1 MRKRNTEMRRRVA
14 VEAARLISETGL
26 RDYGQARRKA
36 AARCGAR
43 HELEMPRNT
52 EIEAALREHQSL
64 FQADSQPRV
73 LHDLREAAREAV
85 RFFAAF
91 EPRLVGA
98 VLDGSADAHSAVCL
112 HLHTDRV
119 NDVVAHLH
127 EHAIAFEEIDRKL
140 RYVRDRLETFPAFRF
155 AADDTAFDITVLPLD
170 RLRQAPFDRIDDRPM
185 RRVALAQLEALLE
198 KSPEKS
204 TGTRPA

>member
-1 MRKRNTEMRRRVA
+1 MRNRNTEMRRRIA

-36 AARCGAR
+36 AARCGAG
-43 HELEMPRNT
+43 HEAELPRNT
-52 EIEAALREHQSL
+52 EIDTALREHQNL
-64 FQADSQPRV
+64 FHGKAQPRV
-73 LHDLREAAREAV
+73 LRGLREAAREAM

-119 NDVVAHLH
+119 NAVVAHLY
-127 EHAIAFEEIDRKL
+127 EHAIGFEEIDRKL
-140 RYVRDRLETFPAFRF
+140 RYARDRLETFPAFRF

-170 RLRQAPFDRIDDRPM
+170 HLRQAPFDRIDDRPM
-185 RRVALAQLEALLE
+185 QRASLARLATLLD
-198 KSPEKS
+198 S
-204 TGTRPA
+204 GTR

>member
-1 MRKRNTEMRRRVA
+1 MRRRVA

-26 RDYGQARRKA
+26 RDYGLARRKA
-36 AARCGAR
+36 AARYGVR
-43 HELEMPRNT
+43 HESELPRHT
-52 EIEAALREHQSL
+52 EIDAALREHQTL
-64 FQADSQPRV
+64 FQSETQPRI
-73 LHDLREAAREAV
+73 LRDLREAAREAM

-119 NDVVAHLH
+119 NEVVAHLY
-127 EHAIAFEEIDRKL
+127 EHAIAFEEIDRRL
-140 RYVRDRLETFPAFRF
+140 RYSRDRPEVFPGFRF
-155 AADDTAFDITVLPLD
+155 AAGDTAFDLTVLPLD

-185 RRVALAQLEALLE
+185 RRASPARLDALLRE
-198 KSPEKS
+198 PEP
-204 TGTRPA
+204 GGER